1 MARLVCQSKMGFY
14 PTSVET
20 LKKVKELFRFE
31 DGATLVDPCCGEGD
45 ALATF
50 KGCGKLYGIE
60 LDSLRAQKASSKLD
74 VLLNADA
81 TLGVRRSLH
90 WASFLFL
97 NPPYGVDSLQ
107 KRLEDKFVASWGNT
121 VVKGGYML
129 LVINPSSVS
138 EEMAKDIRLSNYK
151 PIATFFDPSNED
163 YQNYRQ
169 FLILF
174 QRQDA
179 NYRHSL
185 EGVLESLDIDK
196 AVDISGIKEGFSVCP
211 GREPDMFKEADFPTW
226 KLDKLLAR
234 SAVLSEF
241 EKELLTAECSGFGS
255 IEELNEG
262 QRQFMTAS
270 GAIDEPI
277 KSGDDDKGLILK
289 GTVKKNVSQS
299 TNADENG
306 NIKSGKYAENFV
318 TEVYG
323 LDLNTLAFYR
333 YT

>member
-1 MARLVCQSKMGFY
+1 MARLACESKMAYY

-20 LKKVKELFRFE
+20 LKKVKELFHFE
-31 DGATLVDPCCGEGD
+31 DEAIIVDPCCGEGD
-45 ALATF
+45 ALAVF

-81 TLGVRRSLH
+81 TLGVRRSLN

-107 KRLEDKFVASWGNT
+107 KRLEEKFVYVWGNT
-121 VVKGGYML
+121 VIKGGYML
-129 LVINPSSVS
+129 LVINPSSAT
-138 EEMAKDIRLSNYK
+138 EEMAKTIRLANYK
-151 PIATFFDPSNED
+151 PLVTFFDPANED
-163 YQNYRQ
+163 YQKYHQ
-169 FLILF
+169 FFILF
-174 QRQDA
+174 QRQDYL
-179 NYRHSL
+179 YRHSL

-196 AVDISGIKEGFSVCP
+196 AIDISEIKENFSVCS
-211 GREPDMFKEADFPTW
+211 GREPNMFKEIDFPTW
-226 KLDKLLAR
+226 KLDKLLEK
-234 SAVLSEF
+234 STILSEF
-241 EKELLTAECSGFGS
+241 EKELLTAECGSFGS

-262 QRQFMTAS
+262 QRQFLTAS

-277 KSGDDDKGLILK
+277 KENESDLGLILK
-289 GTVKKNVSQS
+289 GTVKKIVSQS
-299 TNADENG
+299 TNVDDNG

-323 LDLNTLAFYR
+323 LDLNTLKFYR